1 MGARYQQPQ
10 IGVGLD
16 QANPLTQ
23 GAYAWLPSSPLV
35 LFGKRTVVAATEN
48 AYNSSPVGD
57 VGVGRK
63 WSRSANA
70 GVDFGLNQII
80 TQNSGVSV
88 LVVAAPT
95 AAASMKVPFSQRIGS
110 GNYTQ
115 TDFVFNAATIDS
127 LGASAGNLALTTYHA
142 GSGGLLAAGQV
153 DGKTHYWVAGNG
165 PSTGYLIRD
174 GVEQTL
180 STSTRMSTFTGA
192 TQKLRIGNMAD
203 DATTTYPC
211 DDPVY
216 LVVVWD
222 RLLSK
227 ADAKAVSANPWQLF
241 RQPIRITF
249 LKAPAATGAA
259 LAVAANT
266 APAFGSMA
274 FKSQP
279 VFAVSAITAAVQG
292 AMSFGPASR
301 VAVNATTGDTVGSM
315 VFKSQPVFG
324 VAATTGQTLGS
335 MAFKAQ
341 PSLGVNAQTA
351 PVVGSM
357 AFGPSARL
365 SVSATLAPTVG
376 NMAFVAQPKF
386 AVAAQTA
393 PAVGSMAFGPS
404 SRLTVTGETAP
415 TVGAMAFK
423 SQPVLAVA
431 AQTAPAVGS
440 MAFAV
445 SPQFGVLATLSP
457 VVGSMAFL
465 SGYVADIPGEL
476 CLEPRRLGTISS
488 TIRKLGT
495 IHFEA
500 RPL

>member
-1 MGARYQQPQ
+1 MRFQQPQ
-10 IGVGLD
+10 AAPRID
-16 QANPLTQ
+16 WANPLSQ
-23 GAYAWLPSSPLV
+23 GLVSLLWCGPGGHPFDLLAKDTPGVTNAPLTPTPNGQARV
-35 LFGKRTVVAATEN
+35 VTTAGSNGVYGARNNGSANSFQHAKRTSLPLSFFLVGEIGTSTGSATVAGYTSGANGYLLYAAYGSRGRRVYCGGSQVESGVWSTGFGVYGLTADGATLRGYDKGNQFASTAATN
-48 AYNSSPVGD
+48 APTYDTFSRFGAFGNPDTSAPTGAAFFLPV
-57 VGVGRK
+57 
-63 WSRSANA
+63 WSRALSAA
-70 GVDFGLNQII
+70 EVK
-80 TQNSGVSV
+80 
-88 LVVAAPT
+88 A
-95 AAASMKVPFSQRIGS
+95 FS
-110 GNYTQ
+110 N
-115 TDFVFNAATIDS
+115 
-127 LGASAGNLALTTYHA
+127 
-142 GSGGLLAAGQV
+142 
-153 DGKTHYWVAGNG
+153 
-165 PSTGYLIRD
+165 
-174 GVEQTL
+174 
-180 STSTRMSTFTGA
+180 
-192 TQKLRIGNMAD
+192 
-203 DATTTYPC
+203 
-211 DDPVY
+211 
-216 LVVVWD
+216 
-222 RLLSK
+222 
-227 ADAKAVSANPWQLF
+227 NPWQIFKDSPNVAL
-241 RQPIRITF
+241 
-249 LKAPAATGAA
+249 LKASAATGAA
-259 LAVAANT
+259 LGVTAVT
-266 APAFGSMA
+266 APVVGSMA

-279 VFAVSAITAAVQG
+279 AFALNATTAAVLG
-292 AMSFGPASR
+292 AMAFGPASR

-315 VFKSQPVFG
+315 AFKSQPVFG

-415 TVGAMAFK
+415 AVGAMAFK